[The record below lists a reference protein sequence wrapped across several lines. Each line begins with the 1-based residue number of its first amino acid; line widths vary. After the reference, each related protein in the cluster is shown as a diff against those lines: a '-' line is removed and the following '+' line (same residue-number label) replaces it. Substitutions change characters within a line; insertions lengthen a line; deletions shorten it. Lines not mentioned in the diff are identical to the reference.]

1 MEASSGGVLNI
12 IQYGHPTL
20 RVRCEPV
27 TEFTPELKE
36 LAEAMFRTMEA
47 NEGVGLA
54 ASQVDRRIRLL
65 VVGVPVKDSD
75 EVIRIAAVNPEILS
89 REGEWEYEEGCLS
102 IPDVRDDVTRPEQI
116 KLRYQDLDGV
126 THEIEATG
134 LLGRVILHELDH
146 LNGVLFVDY
155 LSPVRRMIHSGK
167 LKRLARETAEQ
178 LGQEA

>member
-1 MEASSGGVLNI
+1 MEQPSGNVLKI

-20 RVRCEPV
+20 RVRCDPV

-36 LAEAMFRTMEA
+36 LADAMFCTMEA

-75 EVIRIAAVNPEILS
+75 DVIRVAAVNPEILQ
-89 REGEWEYEEGCLS
+89 REGDWEYEEGCLS
-102 IPDVRDDVTRPEQI
+102 IPDVRDNVTRPEHI
-116 KLRYQDLDGV
+116 RVRYQDLDGAV
-126 THEIEATG
+126 HELEASG
-134 LLGRVILHELDH
+134 LLGRVLQHEIDH

-167 LKRLARETAEQ
+167 LKRLARETAEE

>member
-1 MEASSGGVLNI
+1 MAEPTGKVLKI

-20 RVRCEPV
+20 RVRCDPV

-36 LAEAMFRTMEA
+36 LAEAMFQTMEA

-54 ASQVDRRIRLL
+54 ASQVDQRIRLL
-65 VVGVPVKDSD
+65 VVNVPKKDSE
-75 EVIRIAAVNPEILS
+75 EVTRVAAVNPEVLEV
-89 REGEWEYEEGCLS
+89 EGEWEYEEGCLS
-102 IPDVRDDVTRPEQI
+102 IPDIRDNVVRPERI
-116 KLRYQDLDGV
+116 KLRYQDLDGEA
-126 THEIEATG
+126 HELEATG
-134 LLGRVILHELDH
+134 LLSRVFLHEIDH

-167 LKRLARETAEQ
+167 LKRMAKETAEQ